1 MQNFK
6 CHPVFASENENFVPW
21 EEQVFYIFLS
31 DSGETLMTKQAS
43 WNKTSGAID
52 CLMHQKF
59 YKEKKYCYTR

>member
-43 WNKTSGAID
+43 
-52 CLMHQKF
+52 
-59 YKEKKYCYTR
+59 